1 MKERFFVIIPAR
13 YASSRFPGK
22 PLAKIGGVEMITR
35 VCRRVSEG
43 GWPLAVATDDRR
55 IADCVE
61 KAGFKAVMTGTD
73 LPNGTHR
80 VEQAC
85 RLAGVEAEVIINVQ
99 GDEPFIDP
107 RQLEALASCFDNPG
121 VDIAT
126 LVKRFPSDAPYSR
139 LEDPGLVKV
148 VTTGEGRA
156 LYFSRSVIPYIRG
169 AEKEE
174 WPSRGDF
181 LTHVG
186 VYAYRR
192 DVLERL
198 VSLPQGNLE
207 KAESL
212 EQLGWLEAGFSIAT
226 ALTDA
231 ETIGI
236 DTPADLEAAEKW
248 LFSQN
253 H

>member
-1 MKERFFVIIPAR
+1 
-13 YASSRFPGK
+13 
-22 PLAKIGGVEMITR
+22 MITR

-107 RQLEALASCFDNPG
+107 RQLEAIASLFCKPG
-121 VDIAT
+121 VEIAT

-139 LEDPGLVKV
+139 LEGLWVGQSRYHRG
-148 VTTGEGRA
+148 GEGPLFLA
-156 LYFSRSVIPYIRG
+156 QCHPVYPRS
-169 AEKEE
+169 
-174 WPSRGDF
+174 
-181 LTHVG
+181 
-186 VYAYRR
+186 
-192 DVLERL
+192 
-198 VSLPQGNLE
+198 
-207 KAESL
+207 
-212 EQLGWLEAGFSIAT
+212 
-226 ALTDA
+226 
-231 ETIGI
+231 
-236 DTPADLEAAEKW
+236 
-248 LFSQN
+248 
-253 H
+253 